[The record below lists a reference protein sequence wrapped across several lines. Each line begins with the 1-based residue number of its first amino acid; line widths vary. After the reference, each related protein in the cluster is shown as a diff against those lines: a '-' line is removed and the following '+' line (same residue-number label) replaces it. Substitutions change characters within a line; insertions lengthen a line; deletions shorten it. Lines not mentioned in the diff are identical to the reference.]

1 MCTYTSS
8 RMKRKGF
15 YRKNELHLF
24 LLMSA
29 GHVGAPKRTPIWRLR
44 TKLYKGAW
52 NVSENNSETVGHKD
66 LTLGQIVYILVFYN
80 ISFSWILL
88 ENGSEYIFFIA
99 WQWKRFIR
107 YSIRVTDPCIEECRS
122 MALPEPTCVDIT
134 SHPDFQWDPL
144 FNWSPE
150 MSWRTGSISTSL
162 HTILRNS
169 ASRSLSSLWRWVIK
183 PPSLQ
188 IIDWSIVKVSPQAH
202 VEGISSTGQ

>member
-1 MCTYTSS
+1 MNSTCFCWFPAA
-8 RMKRKGF
+8 MLVHQNG
-15 YRKNELHLF
+15 
-24 LLMSA
+24 
-29 GHVGAPKRTPIWRLR
+29 TPIWRLR
-44 TKLYKGAW
+44 TKLYNGAW
-52 NVSENNSETVGHKD
+52 NVSANNSETVGHKD

-88 ENGSEYIFFIA
+88 ENGSEYIFLLRDSENDL
-99 WQWKRFIR
+99 WW
-107 YSIRVTDPCIEECRS
+107 YSIRVTDPRIEECRS
-122 MALPEPTCVDIT
+122 MALPEPKCLDIT
-134 SHPDFQWDPL
+134 SHPDLQWDPL

-188 IIDWSIVKVSPQAH
+188 IIEWSTVKASPQAH
-202 VEGISSTGQ
+202 VEGKSSTGQS